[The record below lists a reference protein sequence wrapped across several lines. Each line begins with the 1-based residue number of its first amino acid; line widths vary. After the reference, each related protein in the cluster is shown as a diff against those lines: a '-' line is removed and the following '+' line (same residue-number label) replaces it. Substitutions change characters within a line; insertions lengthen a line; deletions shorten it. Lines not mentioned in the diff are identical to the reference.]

1 MTNKFSGAMA
11 AALIASVAGL
21 GGGGVVVTHDD
32 MRSLRS
38 VGSQNGPMQGGEV
51 LKGAVDRRTSR
62 VRVGSG
68 GVFGGSY
75 YRRAGYGWTNRHQQ
89 RVALKARNVKRHR
102 AACR

>member
-1 MTNKFSGAMA
+1 MRKSLTGAMVA
-11 AALIASVAGL
+11 AMLAGITGVGP
-21 GGGGVVVTHDD
+21 GGFPVHEE

-38 VGSQNGPMQGGEV
+38 IGNQNGPQQGGEV

-75 YRRAGYGWTNRHQQ
+75 FRRAGYGWTNRHQQ
-89 RVALKARNVKRHR
+89 RIALKARNVKRHR
-102 AACR
+102 KACR